1 MDRKDKIKI
10 IYLNLKAGRSMV
22 CKLVI
27 GMSFLVALLFCSLS
41 VIYSYFCYMREFEK
55 KYIADCYYY
64 ENIDTS
70 EVTGDWADNLLR
82 DAEEKRTT
90 YCAEQEVILLPIE
103 SNREDGELT
112 AGETNIVI
120 DKKTHR
126 IDDYYIYNRKA
137 YQNIYDSDSYI
148 EMALYRNGITVIPK
162 TIIPAYDK
170 EAGWVV
176 GRFPENPGEI
186 MLDTYILKLY
196 GIEGNDSD
204 IIGKNITI
212 AQKTAQGETVILQE
226 YEISGI
232 LQAEYLMKRENLDET
247 DIHFEHIFINLRDSD
262 MSRFRVAGGTV
273 RYYFDNYMDYIH
285 NYEKLE
291 ELLRLNLEQIYAET
305 DTNIKLTGNG
315 IQYSL
320 LNWLM
325 NDVGRILIALIAVF
339 CIVDMFST
347 GYILEFYRKRNEKYL
362 SMLEAMGMVR
372 EDRKQI
378 FGGEVSVIMLLATL
392 LGCYVSVV
400 ILLIMNSF
408 VRQILDFSLAVNVI
422 PVGAAIGISWICF
435 GIIVMIMDLRVK
447 WRR

>member
-1 MDRKDKIKI
+1 MDRKDKIRI
-10 IYLNLKAGRSMV
+10 IYLNLKAGRPMV

-27 GMSFLVALLFCSLS
+27 GMSFLVTLLFCSLS

-70 EVTGDWADNLLR
+70 EVTGAWIGNLLS
-82 DAEEKRTT
+82 DAEEKRMA
-90 YCAEQEVILLPIE
+90 YCAEQEIILLPIE
-103 SNREDGELT
+103 LNGEDRGLT

-137 YQNIYDSDSYI
+137 YQNIYDSNSYI
-148 EMALYRNGITVIPK
+148 EMALYQKGITVIPK
-162 TIIPAYDK
+162 TITPAYDK
-170 EAGWVV
+170 EAIWVV
-176 GRFPENPGEI
+176 GRFPENSGEI

-196 GIEGNDSD
+196 GIEENYSD

-212 AQKTAQGETVILQE
+212 AQKTANGETVILQE
-226 YEISGI
+226 YEISGV
-232 LQAEYLMKRENLDET
+232 LQAEYLMKRESLDET

-262 MSRFRVAGGTV
+262 MDQFRVVGGTV

-285 NYEKLE
+285 NYEKSD
-291 ELLRLNLEQIYAET
+291 ELLRLNLEQIYAEM

-325 NDVGRILIALIAVF
+325 NYVGKILIVLIAIF

-362 SMLEAMGMVR
+362 SMLEVMGMVR

-378 FGGEVSVIMLLATL
+378 FAGEVSVIMFLATM
-392 LGCYVSVV
+392 LGCYASVV

-408 VRQILDFSLAVNVI
+408 VRQILDFSLVVNVI

-435 GIIVMIMDLRVK
+435 GIIVMINNKSRSI
-447 WRR
+447 